1 MRRVVN
7 GIAIG
12 AVLSSCLLAYKV
24 VSVEKNYTEY
34 LSKANKSLEVSQSK
48 LYETGEKV
56 KQLISINEDLTK
68 KVSDQEKLI
77 KELQKNGKYNV
88 SRFRV
93 TAYSPYEN
101 VSGIENNG
109 DADATST
116 GGKPRV
122 GTIAVD
128 PTVVPYYSN
137 IIILYDDGSIYR
149 GKALDCGG
157 AIKGNRLD
165 VFKWTYSE
173 TERHGIKD
181 ATVIWWK

>member
-1 MRRVVN
+1 MRKKHYIAFMAIATTLAVSVN
-7 GIAIG
+7 VRLYCKTKQFNEAATQYQSIIRTNDEHIRN
-12 AVLSSCLLAYKV
+12 LSSH
-24 VSVEKNYTEY
+24 VEKLTE
-34 LSKANKSLEVSQSK
+34 
-48 LYETGEKV
+48 TI
-56 KQLISINEDLTK
+56 KQKDER
-68 KVSDQEKLI
+68 I
-77 KELQKNGKYNV
+77 KELESMGKYNV
-88 SRFRV
+88 SRFTV

-128 PTVVPYYSN
+128 PEVIPYKSN
-137 IIILYDDGSIYR
+137 IIILYDDGSIYT

-165 VFKWTYSE
+165 VFKWTYAE
-173 TERHGIKD
+173 TERHGKKD